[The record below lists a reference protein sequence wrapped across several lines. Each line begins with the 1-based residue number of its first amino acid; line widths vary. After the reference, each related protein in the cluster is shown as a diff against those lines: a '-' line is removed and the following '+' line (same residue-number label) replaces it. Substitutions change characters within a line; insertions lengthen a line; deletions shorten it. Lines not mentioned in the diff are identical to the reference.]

1 MPSHVSLEEHQ
12 LRFVRDEHLNL
23 SSLVRA
29 ALNERIESGGV
40 DDLPT
45 GDSRR
50 RTGEKVSTT
59 IVLHSE
65 HQDFIEEHELN
76 LSHFV
81 QDVVSTRMKR
91 ERLLDEA
98 MDGQLSDSG
107 EIPDGFLE
115 GVDDR

>member
-12 LRFVRDEHLNL
+12 LRFVREEHLNL

-29 ALNERIESGGV
+29 AIDERIDSGDV
-40 DDLPT
+40 EDLPT

-59 IVLHSE
+59 IVLHDE
-65 HQDFIEEHELN
+65 HHRFVEEQGLN

-81 QDVVSTRMKR
+81 QDIVGFRMER
-91 ERLLDEA
+91 ERLLDKV
-98 MDGQLSDSG
+98 MDGQLADTG
-107 EIPDGFLE
+107 EIPDEFLE
-115 GVDDR
+115 SSDYR